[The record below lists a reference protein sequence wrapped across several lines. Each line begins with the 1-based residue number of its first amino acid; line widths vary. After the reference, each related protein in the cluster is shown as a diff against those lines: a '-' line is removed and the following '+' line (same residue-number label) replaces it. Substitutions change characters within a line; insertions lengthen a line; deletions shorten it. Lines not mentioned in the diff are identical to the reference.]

1 MQERKDLWLQIRTF
15 VVKERSVIT
24 DAEDLWLQMQK
35 SKDLWLQMQKCNEV
49 NCEVDA

>member
-1 MQERKDLWLQIRTF
+1 
-15 VVKERSVIT
+15 VIT